1 MCRKWRV
8 ISHFPL
14 LLYLMYINIK
24 IYNDIQYCKMGR
36 TKGSGKKKNYL
47 DNEELKA
54 EMLNCKESKVVS
66 DKLARMFQLI
76 VDNVARSFYWANPD
90 DGEDCKANAVYEL
103 CKNFWKYDPE
113 NGNAFAFCSQ
123 IAYLGI
129 AGTWRILKPKKY
141 DGTISLTC
149 VDVKNN
155 NFDMYKI

>member
-1 MCRKWRV
+1 
-8 ISHFPL
+8 
-14 LLYLMYINIK
+14 
-24 IYNDIQYCKMGR
+24 MGR

-54 EMLNCKESKVVS
+54 EMLNCKESKIVS

-103 CKNFWKYDPE
+103 CKNFWKYEPE

-123 IAYLGI
+123 IAYFGI

-149 VDVKNN
+149 FDVHNN
-155 NFDMYKI
+155 NFEMYNI

>member
-1 MCRKWRV
+1 
-8 ISHFPL
+8 
-14 LLYLMYINIK
+14 
-24 IYNDIQYCKMGR
+24 
-36 TKGSGKKKNYL
+36 
-47 DNEELKA
+47 
-54 EMLNCKESKVVS
+54 MLNCKESKVVS

-90 DGEDCKANAVYEL
+90 DGEDCKANAVFEL

-123 IAYLGI
+123 IAYFGI

-149 VDVKNN
+149 FDVNSNN
-155 NFDMYKI
+155 NFDMYNI